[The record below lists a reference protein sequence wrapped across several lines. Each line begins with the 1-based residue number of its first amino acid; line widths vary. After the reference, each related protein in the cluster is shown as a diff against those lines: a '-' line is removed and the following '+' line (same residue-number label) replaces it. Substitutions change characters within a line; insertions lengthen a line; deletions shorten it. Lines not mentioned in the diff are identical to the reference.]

1 MDRIISTCN
10 CASLVVC
17 CEERTRIELLYYL
30 GAANLLSS
38 NATMM
43 GIEEFVCYV

>member
-17 CEERTRIELLYYL
+17 CEERTRICYL

-43 GIEEFVCYV
+43 AIEEFVCYV